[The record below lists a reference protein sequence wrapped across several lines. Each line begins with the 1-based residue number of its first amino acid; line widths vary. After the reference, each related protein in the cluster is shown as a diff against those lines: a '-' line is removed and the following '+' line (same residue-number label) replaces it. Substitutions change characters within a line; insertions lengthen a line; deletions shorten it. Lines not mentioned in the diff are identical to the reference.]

1 MKKILP
7 VVLVIVFSVGLMAV
21 AGSMEVG
28 MKTNPSLDLAGFTE
42 FYLNDSF
49 SLGTSLAGGRTVQT
63 PSYKL
68 KHIQV
73 SAKYHAPSI
82 RNMVSF
88 YGGGGVRLGLTEG
101 GSTDQVYSAFL
112 FGVRINSGFGLNVIG
127 EFDLVSP
134 VNDLTNY
141 TLEPWIGIGFRFP
154 L

>member
-1 MKKILP
+1 MKKVIPLLLIL
-7 VVLVIVFSVGLMAV
+7 VLGISMVSL

-28 MKTNPSLDLAGFTE
+28 VKTNPSLDLAGFTE

-49 SLGTSLAGGRTVQT
+49 SLGASLAGSRTVQT
-63 PSYKL
+63 ASYTL
-68 KHIQV
+68 KHAQI

-88 YGGGGVRLGLTEG
+88 YGGGAMRLGLTDSG
-101 GSTDQVYSAFL
+101 TADQVYSAFL

-134 VNDLTNY
+134 INDLTDY
-141 TLEPWIGIGFRFP
+141 TLEPWIGLGFRFP